1 MRSYYSRC
9 AGILSVKIL
18 SYYCFDEFGPRFHD
32 FVHFDSLCLCRRVA
46 FLLHKPQN
54 FSYRLKIRTN
64 KNPIVILKWED
75 CCDWSSVFLDE
86 SCGRTHPKESISFGF
101 VMSHPRNLSTEPNR
115 TSEEG
120 RIAYHHS
127 KENTR
132 SNCYGSLARTSTV
145 CSIDS
150 HAIKSCASDNAARV
164 SAFVAADYPCSFL
177 QVSAFV
183 AVSVRYWIL
192 HWPMPL

>member
-75 CCDWSSVFLDE
+75 CCDWSSVFPEWELRE
-86 SCGRTHPKESISFGF
+86 NSSERVNFVRFRYEPSTKSVHRTQQNERGRTDSLPSQQGKHSIKLLWF
-101 VMSHPRNLSTEPNR
+101 
-115 TSEEG
+115 TSKN
-120 RIAYHHS
+120 IHCLQYWF
-127 KENTR
+127 
-132 SNCYGSLARTSTV
+132 
-145 CSIDS
+145 
-150 HAIKSCASDNAARV
+150 SCN
-164 SAFVAADYPCSFL
+164 
-177 QVSAFV
+177 Q
-183 AVSVRYWIL
+183 IL
-192 HWPMPL
+192 R